1 MNIKLKT
8 APVQYP
14 ITLGQAKGHLNI
26 DLDNTADDDY
36 IKTLISTATQTVEQ
50 FLHRRLITQ
59 TWYQYLQG
67 WPLGDRVVMPFG
79 KLQSVTSIK
88 YKDSDG
94 DESTFSSD
102 DYIVNTGSDP
112 GEIVL
117 GYGKSWPSTTFY
129 PSNPVTIEFV
139 CGYGADGEDV
149 EDNILHAIKLT
160 ISDLYENRETVVIN
174 GYSAQLIELPTVRNL
189 LIPFKIYEF

>member
-8 APVQYP
+8 APAQYP
-14 ITLGQAKGHLNI
+14 VTIGEAKSHLNI
-26 DLDNTADDDY
+26 DLDNTDDDED
-36 IKTLISTATQTVEQ
+36 IKSNISTATQTAEQ

-59 TWYQYLQG
+59 TWYLYLQG
-67 WPLGDRVVMPFG
+67 WPDCDRMTMPLG

-102 DYIVNTGSDP
+102 DYIVNTDSDP

-129 PSNPVTIEFV
+129 PSNPVTIEFI
-139 CGYGADGEDV
+139 CGYGTDGEDV